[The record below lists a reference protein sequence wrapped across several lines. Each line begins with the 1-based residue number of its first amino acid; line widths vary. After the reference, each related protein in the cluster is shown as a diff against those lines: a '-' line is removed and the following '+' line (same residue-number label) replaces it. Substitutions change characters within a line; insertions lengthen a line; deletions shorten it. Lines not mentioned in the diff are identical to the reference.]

1 MTLWRT
7 ICFKEFPPLAVAG
20 LAVLFLVTLFLV
32 FFLKSD
38 SEGETPLQQETSASL
53 EELGIIPFPPVRSI
67 EEESRI
73 TFDDFAGENECRECH
88 EDEYNSWQKSTHG
101 NAGGEPSPERIIG
114 QFDGKPLQFKDAE
127 VVPSVT
133 GEGEYRFTVR
143 QTGQAEKVLTVDAV
157 IGGGH
162 MIGGGTQSYFSKF
175 PDGTLRMLPLDFIR
189 DENIWFV
196 QLKKGDVWTH
206 VNREIALSDLTHWPP
221 FRILG
226 THSDFSNCQN
236 CHGSQIQVAYDASA
250 ARVETRFTTL
260 AINCESCHGPGRRHV
275 ELARSEN
282 LRQGDIGLPSLSAL
296 NKDQSLNVCFQCH
309 AVKDVLRDGY
319 LPGMEL
325 ERYYSLK
332 LPILGNNPYLPDGRV
347 ASFAY
352 QQNHLFSDCYLSGS
366 MTCVDCHD
374 PHSQDYRD
382 INGNRLDGRF
392 DDRQCTGCHAGKR
405 ASPEDHSHHAPD
417 SPASRC
423 TSCHMPFLQHR
434 GIGGQLKFARSDHTI
449 SIPRPKFD
457 AMLGIH
463 NACGQC
469 HADKSA
475 DWLQAKMEAWY
486 GELKPRNNSVEGI
499 LKVRTEHDR
508 SEAADLLLHHDSQH
522 PAAQVMGLVLFV
534 NNFLSPDLESLEP
547 EIIEELKMLSTS
559 GDLDVKAL
567 SLATLHY
574 CCGAD
579 SSIRQFLEEKLG
591 GAADDELPLRMRW
604 TIALDDLGSLHSE
617 AGETDFA
624 ITVHRR
630 ALEVSLDDPTAW
642 FHLGRDYERE
652 GSWRLAEACYGKASE
667 TRATD

>member
-1 MTLWRT
+1 MALRRI
-7 ICFKEFPPLAVAG
+7 ICPKKFPPLAGAG
-20 LAVLFLVTLFLV
+20 LAVLVLSIPSFI

-38 SEGETPLQQETSASL
+38 SEGETLPRRETTVSL
-53 EELGIIPFPPVRSI
+53 KELGIFPFPPVRGPA
-67 EEESRI
+67 EESQI
-73 TFDDFAGENECRECH
+73 TFDDFVGAKACRECH
-88 EDEYNSWQKSTHG
+88 EDEYDLWQRSTHG

-114 QFDGKPLQFKDAE
+114 QFDRRPLQFKDAE

-133 GEGEYRFTVR
+133 DEGEYRFIVR
-143 QTGQAEKVLTVDAV
+143 QTGQAERVMKVDAV

-162 MIGGGTQSYFSKF
+162 LIGGGTQSYFSKF
-175 PDGTLRMLPLDFIR
+175 PDGTLRMLPFDFIR

-196 QLKKGDVWTH
+196 QLKKGDIWTP
-206 VNREIALSDLTHWPP
+206 VSERVSLDELAHWPP

-236 CHGSQIQVAYDASA
+236 CHGSQIQVVYDASA
-250 ARVETRFTTL
+250 TRVKTRFTTL
-260 AINCESCHGPGRRHV
+260 AINCESCHGPGKRHV
-275 ELARSEN
+275 QLARSES
-282 LRQGDIGLPSLSAL
+282 LRQEDIGLPSLSIL
-296 NKDQSLNVCFQCH
+296 DRDQSLNVCFQCH
-309 AVKDVLRDGY
+309 AAKDELRDGY

-374 PHSQDYRD
+374 PHSQDYHD
-382 INGNRLDGRF
+382 ISGNRLNGRF
-392 DDRQCTGCHAGKR
+392 DNRQCTGCHAGKR
-405 ASPEDHSHHAPD
+405 ASPEDHSHHPPN

-434 GIGGQLKFARSDHTI
+434 GIGGQLKFTRSDHTI

-457 AMLGIH
+457 AMLGIQ
-463 NACGQC
+463 NACAQC

-475 DWLQAKMEAWY
+475 DWLQAKMETWY
-486 GELKPRNNSVEGI
+486 GELKPHKRGVQGI
-499 LKVRTEHDR
+499 LKVRTDHSR
-508 SEAADLLLHHDSQH
+508 SEAADLLLHHDLEHS
-522 PAAQVMGLVLFV
+522 AAQVMGLVLFV
-534 NNFLSPDLESLEP
+534 KNFLSPDATLMEP
-547 EIIEELKMLSTS
+547 EIIEKLKMLSAS
-559 GDLDVKAL
+559 GDLDVRAL

-579 SSIRQFLEEKLG
+579 VSIRQFLEERLRD
-591 GAADDELPLRMRW
+591 ADADEVSQRSRW
-604 TIALDDLGSLHSE
+604 TIALDDLGSLHSA

-624 ITVHRR
+624 ITAHRR

-642 FHLGRDYERE
+642 LHLGKDYERE
-652 GSWRLAEACYGKASE
+652 GRWRLAEACYRKISE
-667 TRATD
+667 IEATD